1 MKKTKET
8 QNPGTVKVV
17 DETAPE
23 DATINAKNIENLFRA
38 ISREAGLVAESRR
51 EFVDYAGKYLT
62 ITLRVD
68 TTTGLNMAIRASPG
82 VAPVRGPVI
91 ARFTA
96 REEEISTLPSSITIQ
111 FYDKYRERLAG
122 FIAATEKAAKNFEV
136 DIEIRVVKMLSL

>member
-17 DETAPE
+17 DETAAE
-23 DATINAKNIENLFRA
+23 DAIMTAKNIENLFKA
-38 ISREAGLVAESRR
+38 IGREVGLVAESRR
-51 EFVDYAGKYLT
+51 KFVDYAGNYLT

-68 TTTGLNMAIRASPG
+68 MTTELNMATRPTSGAAPAPG
-82 VAPVRGPVI
+82 PAV

-96 REEEISTLPSSITIQ
+96 REEKISTLPSSITIQ

-122 FIAATEKAAKNFEV
+122 FVAATEKAAKNFGV
-136 DIEIRVVKMLSL
+136 DIEIRIVKAL